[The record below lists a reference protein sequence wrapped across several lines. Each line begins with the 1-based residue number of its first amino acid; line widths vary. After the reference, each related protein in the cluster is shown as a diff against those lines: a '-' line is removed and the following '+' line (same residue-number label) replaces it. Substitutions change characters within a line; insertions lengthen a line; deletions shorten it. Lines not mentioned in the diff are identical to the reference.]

1 MKNRLLGILL
11 VMACTIFTS
20 VKSDYAYA
28 ADPGNGSYN
37 SEAASEVVD
46 LYGQYSGN
54 LSEFSGKLADAVA
67 GTKDNATLDNI
78 VGALD
83 QVGLESGWAKQI
95 GALRKIGQVFDI
107 FSKAIDLINKV
118 DTAQD
123 LYDAFKAGDKETF
136 SNIVADQITEFAAGQ
151 LSSLFTKI
159 VYTEGM
165 KLVVASSAGGPVS
178 MILTGAGVFIVGWVG
193 AYAIEQGVEW
203 LMDRE
208 AIRNVLVGIGDAIWD
223 ALGGNDGNDM
233 MCKPDDNPDDPFN
246 SNPQNQGGNSSGGT
260 NNGSSGKKDGYQG
273 LKPIHLF

>member
-1 MKNRLLGILL
+1 MKNRLLGVFLL
-11 VMACTIFTS
+11 MVSAIFTS
-20 VKSDYAYA
+20 VKSEYAYA
-28 ADPGNGSYN
+28 ASPGNGSYN
-37 SEAASEVVD
+37 SETVSEAVD

-67 GTKDNATLDNI
+67 GTKDDATLDNI
-78 VGALD
+78 VGTLD
-83 QVGLESGWAKQI
+83 QVGLEGGWAKQI
-95 GALRKIGQVFDI
+95 GSLRKIGQVFDV
-107 FSKAIDLINKV
+107 FSKAIDFINKV
-118 DTAQD
+118 DTAQN

-178 MILTGAGVFIVGWVG
+178 MILTGAGVFIVGWAG
-193 AYAIEQGVEW
+193 SYAIEQGVEW
-203 LMDRE
+203 LMDRD

-223 ALGGNDGNDM
+223 ALGGKNDDDM
-233 MCKPDDNPDDPFN
+233 MCKPGDNPDDPFN
-246 SNPQNQGGNSSGGT
+246 SNPQNPGGNSSGGE
-260 NNGSSGKKDGYQG
+260 DGYHG